1 MAVGKNKRKPRKGAK
16 KKIVDPFSHKD
27 WYDIKAP
34 AIFKNTD
41 VGKTPVNQTL
51 GKVLA
56 SDNLK
61 GRVFRVSLADLNKDE
76 DRAYRV
82 IHLIGE
88 DVQGN
93 TLLTNFHSMSFTTDK
108 VKSLIKKWQTLI
120 EARAEVKTTDG
131 YVVRMFAIGFTKRRP
146 NQMKVTSYAKT
157 SQAKTIRRKMVDV
170 MTREAASCDLRQLFL
185 KFIPE
190 TIGKMIENE
199 SQGVYPLKDVYVR
212 KAKILRRPK
221 FDAFKLAEL
230 HSASAHH
237 EDQGTPLVAAEPAV
251 VAVVPGT
258 ESGSTGDAPSTAKG
272 GAKGGAKTGGAGGK
286 TGGAGGAGGKTGGAG
301 GKTGGAGGKTGGGK
315 KQ

>member
-16 KKIVDPFSHKD
+16 KKIVDPFSRKD
-27 WYDIKAP
+27 WYHIKAP
-34 AIFKNTD
+34 AIFKNTE
-41 VGKTPVNQTL
+41 VGRTPVNQTQ

-93 TLLTNFHSMSFTTDK
+93 QLLTNFHSMSFTTER

-146 NQMKVTSYAKT
+146 LQMKVTSYAQT
-157 SQAKTIRRKMVDV
+157 SQAKRIRKKMVDI
-170 MTREAASCDLRQLFL
+170 MTREASSCDLRQLFL
-185 KFIPE
+185 KFVPE

-199 SQGVYPLKDVYVR
+199 TQGIYPLKDVYIR

-221 FDAFKLAEL
+221 FDAFKLQEL
-230 HSASAHH
+230 HTATKAT
-237 EDQGTPLVAAEPAV
+237 EEQGTPVVAAAPAV
-251 VAVVPGT
+251 DATPVVGA
-258 ESGSTGDAPSTAKG
+258 ETAADEKG
-272 GAKGGAKTGGAGGK
+272 GKGKADSKGKGGKAA
-286 TGGAGGAGGKTGGAG
+286 
-301 GKTGGAGGKTGGGK
+301 GGGK
-315 KQ
+315 KGGK